1 MTDPLDFHD
10 TEPAIDRHITPWLQL
25 AEQKLDA
32 AHFGEV
38 LLNYGKMLTQPWNY
52 EVESCYDLSA
62 AFDFDDAPGGGDFW
76 LWVEK
81 QIYEQ

>member
-32 AHFGEV
+32 AHFAKV
-38 LLNYGKMLTQPWNY
+38 LKKYASMLEQPWRY

-81 QIYEQ
+81 QIYGD